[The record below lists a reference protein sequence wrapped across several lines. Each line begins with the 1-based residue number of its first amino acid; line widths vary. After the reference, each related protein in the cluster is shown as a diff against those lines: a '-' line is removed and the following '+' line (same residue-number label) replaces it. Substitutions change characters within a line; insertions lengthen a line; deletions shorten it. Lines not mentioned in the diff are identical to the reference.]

1 MNTSLRQF
9 ITDTA
14 TMLEDM
20 IEKYQ
25 ALKELDNRMFE
36 INPELLQAVGDQE
49 IRIKFAGLIMDIV
62 MAGGNDASDG
72 W

>member
-9 ITDTA
+9 ITETA

-20 IEKYQ
+20 IKKYQ
-25 ALKELDNRMFE
+25 ALKELDNRMLE

>member
-1 MNTSLRQF
+1 MNASLRQF